1 MEQRIDSNT
10 KPEFAAGTDP
20 AYIPGLT
27 APAPAR
33 TEAEPEAEEGTSQR
47 LEETTGEAEGTGE
60 AAVSDA
66 LATEAADGSVD
77 GSGADDGDA
86 SKDSVKSQDSD
97 TSRDGDTSQAGDA
110 ATEGSAASSDDEAAT
125 EAESESEAS
134 RGGADGEDGPVFEV
148 SDRRG
153 SIRVDAEGV
162 RFRLDD
168 QEAEFDW
175 AEIGAVEVKTGRFG
189 RRFTVTVHLS
199 SRRWFNAE
207 VEAGA
212 RSDLKVWT
220 AELDEAL
227 DAHFEEEA

>member
-10 KPEFAAGTDP
+10 QPEFAAGTDP

-33 TEAEPEAEEGTSQR
+33 TEADAEAVEAAPEDVGEPDALTNGAVGPEAAADAVEG
-47 LEETTGEAEGTGE
+47 AEPVARAVTAADPVAPDAAVAE
-60 AAVSDA
+60 AAEDVA
-66 LATEAADGSVD
+66 EP
-77 GSGADDGDA
+77 
-86 SKDSVKSQDSD
+86 
-97 TSRDGDTSQAGDA
+97 AGDVADADPAGKA
-110 ATEGSAASSDDEAAT
+110 AA
-125 EAESESEAS
+125 
-134 RGGADGEDGPVFEV
+134 DGPVFEV

-153 SIRVDAEGV
+153 SIRVDADGV

-175 AEIGAVEVKTGRFG
+175 AEIGAVEVRTGRFG

-207 VEAGA
+207 VEAEA
-212 RSDLKVWT
+212 RGRLKEWT
-220 AELDEAL
+220 AELDAAL
-227 DAHFEEEA
+227 DAHFEEA

>member
-33 TEAEPEAEEGTSQR
+33 TEAEAEAEKAASRKAGQADEAPEA
-47 LEETTGEAEGTGE
+47 
-60 AAVSDA
+60 D
-66 LATEAADGSVD
+66 AADVFAPEVAEEPED
-77 GSGADDGDA
+77 AVPADDEAPEDA
-86 SKDSVKSQDSD
+86 VP
-97 TSRDGDTSQAGDA
+97 AGDA
-110 ATEGSAASSDDEAAT
+110 APEAAR
-125 EAESESEAS
+125 EGAGAEV
-134 RGGADGEDGPVFEV
+134 GPVFEV

-207 VEAGA
+207 VEAGS
-212 RSDLKVWT
+212 RGDLKTWT

-227 DAHFEEEA
+227 DAHFEEA

>member
-33 TEAEPEAEEGTSQR
+33 TEAEAEAEKAASRKAGQADEAPEADAADVLAPEAAEEP
-47 LEETTGEAEGTGE
+47 EDAVPADDEAPEDAVPAGE
-60 AAVSDA
+60 AAP
-66 LATEAADGSVD
+66 EAARE
-77 GSGADDGDA
+77 GA
-86 SKDSVKSQDSD
+86 
-97 TSRDGDTSQAGDA
+97 
-110 ATEGSAASSDDEAAT
+110 
-125 EAESESEAS
+125 
-134 RGGADGEDGPVFEV
+134 GAEDGPVFEV

-153 SIRVDAEGV
+153 SIRVDAAGV

-207 VEAGA
+207 VEAGS
-212 RSDLKVWT
+212 RGDLKTWT

-227 DAHFEEEA
+227 DAHFEEA

>member
-10 KPEFAAGTDP
+10 QPEFAAGTDP

-33 TEAEPEAEEGTSQR
+33 TEAEAEAEKAAPEGP
-47 LEETTGEAEGTGE
+47 EEAREADVTDAPVKGAVEEAVDDPTAAAPRDDEVAPEDEAPDDDAPHAEGARG
-60 AAVSDA
+60 
-66 LATEAADGSVD
+66 DG
-77 GSGADDGDA
+77 DDG
-86 SKDSVKSQDSD
+86 
-97 TSRDGDTSQAGDA
+97 
-110 ATEGSAASSDDEAAT
+110 
-125 EAESESEAS
+125 
-134 RGGADGEDGPVFEV
+134 GPVFEV

-153 SIRVDAEGV
+153 SIRVDADGV

-175 AEIGAVEVKTGRFG
+175 SEIGAVEVRTGRFG

-212 RSDLKVWT
+212 RSDLKGWT
-220 AELDEAL
+220 AELDEVL
-227 DAHFEEEA
+227 DAYFEEA

>member
-33 TEAEPEAEEGTSQR
+33 TEAETEKAEPEGIRGAEPAKAP
-47 LEETTGEAEGTGE
+47 AEGVADEAVEDSGAAADATPGAGAEPGDAE
-60 AAVSDA
+60 AA
-66 LATEAADGSVD
+66 GVD
-77 GSGADDGDA
+77 Q
-86 SKDSVKSQDSD
+86 K
-97 TSRDGDTSQAGDA
+97 AG
-110 ATEGSAASSDDEAAT
+110 
-125 EAESESEAS
+125 
-134 RGGADGEDGPVFEV
+134 GEDGPVFEV

-175 AEIGAVEVKTGRFG
+175 SEIGAVEVRTGRFG

-207 VEAGA
+207 VEAGS
-212 RSDLKVWT
+212 RSELKAWT
-220 AELDEAL
+220 AEFDEAL
-227 DAHFEEEA
+227 DAYFEEA